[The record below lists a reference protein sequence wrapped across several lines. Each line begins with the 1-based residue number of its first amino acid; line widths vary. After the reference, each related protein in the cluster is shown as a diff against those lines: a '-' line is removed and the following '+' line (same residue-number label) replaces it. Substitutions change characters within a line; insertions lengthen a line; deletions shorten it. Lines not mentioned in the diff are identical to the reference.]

1 MQRKLIQAS
10 VILAL
15 LTGPAFAQNSSL
27 SVPVNPQKPPPT
39 QEEIE
44 KQKAADR
51 AYNAAIQKSIGQYS
65 PEFAVGGQEQA
76 TIDSALDTIA
86 KNFVAPN
93 QTFLTRQARVLLPA
107 L

>member
-51 AYNAAIQKSIGQYS
+51 AYNAAMQKIPDKKSSVDPWGNIRPSS
-65 PEFAVGGQEQA
+65 P
-76 TIDSALDTIA
+76 SAS
-86 KNFVAPN
+86 KNK
-93 QTFLTRQARVLLPA
+93 QQ
-107 L
+107 